1 MGYLFLIPSLILFLV
16 FVAYPVL
23 NTLKTSF
30 YSLRVQNI
38 ATGGKWVGLANYK
51 KVLSDG
57 NMWQSLRFTVF
68 FTLISVVLETIIGMV
83 CALIMNRE
91 FRGKSIVCGSILV
104 PWCIP
109 TIVSDLCGPICL
121 PSHTESSIKS

>member
-1 MGYLFLIPSLILFLV
+1 MKKRKRIIMGYLFLIPSLILFLV

-57 NMWQSLRFTVF
+57 NMWQFTAFYCVF
-68 FTLISVVLETIIGMV
+68 HTD
-83 CALIMNRE
+83 
-91 FRGKSIVCGSILV
+91 FRGA
-104 PWCIP
+104 
-109 TIVSDLCGPICL
+109 
-121 PSHTESSIKS
+121 